1 MLCCGALLFM
11 HSICTSLLTPNSH
24 PILPHSPAPLA
35 TTSLFCLCQF
45 SCSYKRGGDV
55 AWFLDRILLSP
66 RTSERQAQARSLKM
80 DVPSGHPACH
90 KHEARALTL
99 LSSALSP
106 ISSLSPPSRA
116 FRPGQHVNSGLV
128 VIVEKPPS
136 SVCGAPSNQWV
147 RPLPFQKIVCFHI

>member
-45 SCSYKRGGDV
+45 SCPYKSGGDV
-55 AWFLDRILLSP
+55 AQFLDRTLLSP
-66 RTSERQAQARSLKM
+66 RTAERQAQAHSLKM
-80 DVPSGHPACH
+80 DVPSGHPALH
-90 KHEARALTL
+90 KHEARAPTL

-116 FRPGQHVNSGLV
+116 FRPGHHVNGGLV
-128 VIVEKPPS
+128 VVVEKPPS
-136 SVCGAPSNQWV
+136 SVWGALSNQWV
-147 RPLPFQKIVCFHI
+147 CPLPFQKIVYFHI